1 MKRYLAIIIAI
12 LMTIGIFTSCA
23 RRIDDPIF
31 EKNNTNDKN
40 DKKVV
45 DSGNTMDEKK
55 DDDNTIYSDFDES
68 ISASIEL
75 DKKAAIP
82 TREDREVKYALPDY
96 DFKLDDIVNI
106 HRFKNISPEQK
117 EKLEKNGFVVS
128 PQTIDEYNWI
138 NMQMYN
144 QYETNEYGDIPSFIT
159 TDSALNLF
167 HDYYMNTQRKIETEH
182 LADDLSSVTKYLY
195 KEFKDLYDKS
205 KDENV
210 KKALLFF
217 AVPNALLNDEI
228 DSALG
233 KEVQAEIDKI
243 DAAAGLE
250 ENLITNKEV
259 NYKQFIP
266 RSYYDGDEVLEKYF
280 KAMIWYGTLGF
291 PFVEDKKINL
301 DNVKISLMIA
311 RTLLKSDD
319 ILEKYFNVYSITEA
333 MIGSSDD
340 LGIMDMALLSN
351 ELYGE
356 FNLAKIFELKDDKK
370 LEDAI
375 EKLPEPKINI
385 KQIDET
391 MALNKQFRFMGQR
404 FTIDSY
410 ILQTLI
416 EPIIRPVP
424 SSLDVLGTLGN
435 DKAEEYAID
444 YKLGDMDKDDYK
456 RKVDELSDELD
467 DALDIDSHDSVYQ
480 AWLSVISQASDNDLD
495 QKPKFM
501 DNDAWEDKEI
511 ITALGNYTELKHDTV
526 LYSKQAGAEMGGPME
541 SENELLAYVE
551 PNYKLYDKLAY
562 LCEYIDSIVKAY
574 GYEPLFDL
582 SDDEYSRFTSF
593 KEFYEFL
600 RDMSIKELENIPFTE
615 EEGQTLRYIGGV
627 MESFYFLSQYD
638 PDIYEA
644 EPSSIVTDISQIL
657 DTGES
662 LSIGTGL
669 VDNIYVIVNYAGKKY
684 LTVGSVYSFHEFLS
698 DEPLTDTK
706 WREMLGIYKEEMNGD
721 GGYSMYYFKP
731 ELTKVGYDTMLPFV
745 KNYRTVDNAIKFTAI
760 DY

>member
-45 DSGNTMDEKK
+45 DSGNTMDDKK

-82 TREDREVKYALPDY
+82 TREDREIKYALPDY

-195 KEFKDLYDKS
+195 EEFKDLYDKS

-233 KEVQAEIDKI
+233 EEVQAEIDKI

>member
-250 ENLITNKEV
+250 KNLITNKEV

-574 GYEPLFDL
+574 GYEPLFNL

-600 RDMSIKELENIPFTE
+600 RDMSIEELENIPFTE

>member
-45 DSGNTMDEKK
+45 DSGNTMDDKK

-82 TREDREVKYALPDY
+82 TREDREIKYDLPDY

-195 KEFKDLYDKS
+195 EEFKDLYDKS

-233 KEVQAEIDKI
+233 EEVQAEIDKI

-582 SDDEYSRFTSF
+582 SDDEYTRFTSF

-669 VDNIYVIVNYAGKKY
+669 VDNIYVIVNYTGKKY

>member
-45 DSGNTMDEKK
+45 DSGNTMDDKK

-82 TREDREVKYALPDY
+82 TCEDREIKYALPDY

-182 LADDLSSVTKYLY
+182 LAGDLSSVTKYLY
-195 KEFKDLYDKS
+195 EEFKDLYDKS

-233 KEVQAEIDKI
+233 EEVQAEIDKI

-356 FNLAKIFELKDDKK
+356 FNLAKIFELKDDNK

>member
-45 DSGNTMDEKK
+45 DSGYTMDDKK

-82 TREDREVKYALPDY
+82 TREDREIKYALPDY

-228 DSALG
+228 DRALG
-233 KEVQAEIDKI
+233 EEVQAEIDKI

>member
-45 DSGNTMDEKK
+45 DSGYTMDDKK
-55 DDDNTIYSDFDES
+55 DDYNTIYSDFDES

-82 TREDREVKYALPDY
+82 TREDREIKYALPDY

-228 DSALG
+228 DRALG
-233 KEVQAEIDKI
+233 EEVQAEIDKI